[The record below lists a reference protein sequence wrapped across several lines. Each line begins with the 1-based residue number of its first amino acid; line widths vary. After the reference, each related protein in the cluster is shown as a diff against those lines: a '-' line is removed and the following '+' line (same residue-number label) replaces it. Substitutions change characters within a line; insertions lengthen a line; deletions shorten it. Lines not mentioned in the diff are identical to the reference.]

1 MNNIFKTVILLSLT
15 KSLFAVCVPNVS
27 CEPVFLKDNRNA
39 IVAIDNNISVTKN
52 KLENIKVKY
61 VKIDMQLIKN
71 VSMLKRILAEEIL
84 VNKYLGRILFQ
95 IKKNDSITA
104 VKAESRN

>member
-1 MNNIFKTVILLSLT
+1 MNSVFKIIIILSLA
-15 KSLFAVCVPNVS
+15 KSLFAFCYPDPS
-27 CEPVFLKDNRNA
+27 CESVFLKDNRNA
-39 IVAIDNNISVTKN
+39 IKVIDNNISTTKS

-61 VKIDMQLIKN
+61 AKIDMQLMKN
-71 VSMLKRILAEEIL
+71 VSMLKRILAEEIF

-104 VKAESRN
+104 AKAESRN